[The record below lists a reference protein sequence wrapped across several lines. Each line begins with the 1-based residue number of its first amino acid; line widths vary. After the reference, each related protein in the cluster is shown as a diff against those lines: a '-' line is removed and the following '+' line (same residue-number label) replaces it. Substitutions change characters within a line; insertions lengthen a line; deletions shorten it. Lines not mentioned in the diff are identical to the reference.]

1 MAYCRN
7 PNKEES
13 WFSEHNHSWE
23 SMIQTLMTMY
33 AAEFDDAKVTEIKEE
48 AIVPLEGGG
57 EGPIAYLLLYKA
69 KSLK

>member
-1 MAYCRN
+1 MLTAII
-7 PNKEES
+7 PV
-13 WFSEHNHSWE
+13 
-23 SMIQTLMTMY
+23 
-33 AAEFDDAKVTEIKEE
+33 EFDDAKVTEIKEE